1 MDITNPQRVDKKCAR
16 EKGVQMKCE
25 VPFWHARLETK
36 KNTTTTNHYQSK
48 TSKKICMRIHQT
60 RLLNKKCNIHLS
72 KLRSIMSC
80 VAF

>member
-36 KNTTTTNHYQSK
+36 KTQQQLTTINLK
-48 TSKKICMRIHQT
+48 
-60 RLLNKKCNIHLS
+60 HL
-72 KLRSIMSC
+72 KRS
-80 VAF
+80 A